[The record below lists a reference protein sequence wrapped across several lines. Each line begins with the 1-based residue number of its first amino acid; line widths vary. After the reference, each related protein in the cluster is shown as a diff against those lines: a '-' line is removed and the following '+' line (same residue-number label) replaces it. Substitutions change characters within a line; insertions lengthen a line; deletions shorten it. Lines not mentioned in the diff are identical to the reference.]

1 MSVFRTIVLA
11 VASSAAAVVLSAA
24 SASAASAQTTTSTGG
39 GLNTG
44 VVLVVGAVFA
54 VACGLVA
61 KNKNR
66 SVVLWAVLG
75 FLFGFIPL
83 IIIAVLK
90 RREPEMP
97 YAAGG
102 GANMPLP
109 PPPPP
114 PG

>member
-1 MSVFRTIVLA
+1 M
-11 VASSAAAVVLSAA
+11 
-24 SASAASAQTTTSTGG
+24 
-39 GLNTG
+39 
-44 VVLVVGAVFA
+44 FA

-90 RREPEMP
+90 KKAPEMT
-97 YAAGG
+97 YGMGG
-102 GANMPLP
+102 GSMAP

-114 PG
+114 PTP

>member
-1 MSVFRTIVLA
+1 MSVFRAAVLA
-11 VASSAAAVVLSAA
+11 VTSSAAAVVLSAA
-24 SASAASAQTTTSTGG
+24 SAPAASAQTTTPTGG

-44 VVLVVGAVFA
+44 VVLLLGAVFA

-66 SVVLWAVLG
+66 SLVLWAVLG

-90 RREPEMP
+90 RKEPGLP
-97 YAAGG
+97 YAGG
-102 GANMPLP
+102 GATTPLLP

>member
-1 MSVFRTIVLA
+1 MSMVRRAGVVMAGAGLTVLA
-11 VASSAAAVVLSAA
+11 LANGAA
-24 SASAASAQTTTSTGG
+24 AQTTTSTGG
-39 GLNTG
+39 GLNMG
-44 VVLVVGAVFA
+44 VVLVMGIVFA

-90 RREPEMP
+90 KKEPTPVYGM
-97 YAAGG
+97 GG
-102 GANMPLP
+102 GAMTP

-114 PG
+114 AVP

>member
-1 MSVFRTIVLA
+1 MSVFGTVVLA
-11 VASSAAAVVLSAA
+11 AASSAAAVVL

-90 RREPEMP
+90 RKEPAMP

-102 GANMPLP
+102 GANIPLP